1 MVRKQVRLKIHSKV
15 IRVINTYTA
24 ALMPL
29 NIYKY
34 FSFLIVEIKHKRE
47 CLSGKITTSHTA
59 EIIHSLISSEACG
72 HSK

>member
-1 MVRKQVRLKIHSKV
+1 MVRKQVRLKIHSKA

-24 ALMPL
+24 ALVPL

-34 FSFLIVEIKHKRE
+34 FSFVIEIKHKRE
-47 CLSGKITTSHTA
+47 CISGKITTSHIA
-59 EIIHSLISSEACG
+59 EIIHSLISSEACD